1 MENNFSKF
9 TIKEDSIILDAIK
22 SIQLSGSRT
31 IIVVGKNKKVIGLI
45 SEGDILRAIIDGIDP
60 HSSIKNIINVSF
72 KYLNYK
78 NMNEAFELFKLG
90 IDILPIISAEY
101 QLLEVLT
108 IFDILDK
115 LKIN

>member
-1 MENNFSKF
+1 
-9 TIKEDSIILDAIK
+9 
-22 SIQLSGSRT
+22 
-31 IIVVGKNKKVIGLI
+31 
-45 SEGDILRAIIDGIDP
+45 
-60 HSSIKNIINVSF
+60 
-72 KYLNYK
+72 
-78 NMNEAFELFKLG
+78 MNEAFELFKLG